1 MRCGEY
7 LLCRLRAAARVSHN
21 IYRGDVLVHV
31 VIAGA
36 GIVGVSSAIWLQR
49 AGHSVT
55 LVDRMEY
62 LTRTSF
68 GNAGVLAAGA
78 LIPVSVP
85 GLLKKAPKMLF
96 NRNEPLFL
104 QWAYLPQLLPF
115 LAKYLSFAR
124 MDHVQHYAKHMSYL
138 LGDTHAQH
146 QSLAAGTGAERF
158 ISDDDFCFGYCTKDS
173 FTSDGWTRDLRR
185 AHGFEIEELDGA
197 EFAERDPMYPD
208 QFAKVACYKNHG
220 RISDPGAYLEA
231 LLEHFQSEGGQMVAA
246 QIEDIEMQDGQCRA
260 LITDQGRI
268 SGDHLILAMGAWSGP
283 VAKKLGIKKI
293 ALESERGYHIELH
306 APSMMPKAPMMVA
319 AGKFVVTPMEG
330 RIRCAGVVEFA
341 SADAP
346 AQEAPIALVKRQ
358 VKALFPD
365 LTYDHLT
372 EWMGRRP
379 ATSDSLPVIGP
390 ATTCGNA
397 HIAFGHQ
404 HVGLTGGPKT
414 GRLIADMVSNTLINA
429 DLSAFDPARYQ

>member
-55 LVDRMEY
+55 LVDQMEY

-146 QSLAAGTGAERF
+146 QSLAAGTGA
-158 ISDDDFCFGYCTKDS
+158 S
-173 FTSDGWTRDLRR
+173 
-185 AHGFEIEELDGA
+185 
-197 EFAERDPMYPD
+197 
-208 QFAKVACYKNHG
+208 G
-220 RISDPGAYLEA
+220 RIG
-231 LLEHFQSEGGQMVAA
+231 
-246 QIEDIEMQDGQCRA
+246 
-260 LITDQGRI
+260 
-268 SGDHLILAMGAWSGP
+268 
-283 VAKKLGIKKI
+283 
-293 ALESERGYHIELH
+293 
-306 APSMMPKAPMMVA
+306 
-319 AGKFVVTPMEG
+319 
-330 RIRCAGVVEFA
+330 
-341 SADAP
+341 
-346 AQEAPIALVKRQ
+346 
-358 VKALFPD
+358 
-365 LTYDHLT
+365 
-372 EWMGRRP
+372 
-379 ATSDSLPVIGP
+379 SDS
-390 ATTCGNA
+390 
-397 HIAFGHQ
+397 
-404 HVGLTGGPKT
+404 
-414 GRLIADMVSNTLINA
+414 
-429 DLSAFDPARYQ
+429 